1 MLMWEKICTF
11 AQKLNRIDT
20 KLNSM
25 ATAIKAIPTLY
36 GEDAIRFREEMDKV
50 DFAFDNRPY
59 RDIKQDP
66 RYAKMKKI
74 LSKAKLY

>member
-1 MLMWEKICTF
+1 MFDCNINKIILKIILT
-11 AQKLNRIDT
+11 N
-20 KLNSM
+20 M

-50 DFAFDNRPY
+50 DLAFDNRPY
-59 RDIKQDP
+59 RDIKQDQ